1 MQKIIVVVLCSML
14 WYSCTNRTEKTTSH
28 EATESHAGHDHDE
41 DGESIALNHGEKWVV
56 TEAMKPFVQKGSELV
71 TEYIKTEQTDYKALA
86 QALADQNS
94 QLIKSCTM
102 EGKSHDELHKWL
114 HPHLELVKTLENAT
128 EATEADAIVM
138 ELQDSYVL
146 YHQYFN

>member
-1 MQKIIVVVLCSML
+1 MKKIIVVLMGSML
-14 WYSCTNRTEKTTSH
+14 WYSCTKCSEKPIVPQVTEVHATH
-28 EATESHAGHDHDE
+28 EHDADAHT
-41 DGESIALNHGEKWVV
+41 IALNDGEKWVV

-71 TEYIKTEQTDYKALA
+71 TEYIQTEQTDYKALA

-114 HPHLELVKTLENAT
+114 HPHLELVKTLENAP
-128 EATEADAIVM
+128 EATEADAIV
-138 ELQDSYVL
+138 LQLEDSYQL